1 MSCAAEVVGQLLSSR
16 SWLGVIGRVGWRMI
30 KIKIMILI
38 GKTAAEA
45 RNAMRRR
52 RRDNKNDRARPQ

>member
-30 KIKIMILI
+30 KIMILI
-38 GKTAAEA
+38 GNG
-45 RNAMRRR
+45 RMRLEMQCGGADATIRMIG
-52 RRDNKNDRARPQ
+52 RDLNE